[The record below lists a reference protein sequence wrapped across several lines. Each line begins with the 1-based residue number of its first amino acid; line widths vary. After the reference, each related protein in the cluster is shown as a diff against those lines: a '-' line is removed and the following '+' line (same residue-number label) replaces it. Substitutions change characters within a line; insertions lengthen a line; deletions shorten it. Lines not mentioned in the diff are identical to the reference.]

1 MKNDHILYDSIY
13 RKSPG
18 KNKEQMEQKKT
29 ASNVTDFNTTIS
41 IITLNVN
48 NVKISLKRLRLSDQI
63 ICCLKNLTLKI
74 KI

>member
-1 MKNDHILYDSIY
+1 MKNDRILYDSIY

-18 KNKEQMEQKKT
+18 KNKEQMEKKT
-29 ASNVTDFNTTIS
+29 ASNVTDFNPTIS

-63 ICCLKNLTLKI
+63 IRYLKNLTLNI